1 MELVVM
7 MQLAVLRTG
16 IDYSSVLK
24 MNAIRQGGL
33 VCAAMN
39 GLYALYILQHF
50 SDDPAVESTCATS
63 YDAFKLGE
71 NDSSAG
77 SRSSSGSTR
86 LVADYSTFF
95 GLLAVNFL
103 GVAYGVSTRPAA
115 KAESHSSHFKYQHHT
130 VLSLVQFVRVLRF
143 QMVS

>member
-50 SDDPAVESTCATS
+50 AMH
-63 YDAFKLGE
+63 
-71 NDSSAG
+71 NDTGISSCFIG
-77 SRSSSGSTR
+77 TW
-86 LVADYSTFF
+86 Y
-95 GLLAVNFL
+95 LLA
-103 GVAYGVSTRPAA
+103 AA
-115 KAESHSSHFKYQHHT
+115 KRLEDT
-130 VLSLVQFVRVLRF
+130 
-143 QMVS
+143 